1 MASQLWEYHHGGHA
15 PPSGEFVE
23 GPQPGEPEGGD
34 NPPPVDLVGARP
46 PDRAVERPLAHGRGQ
61 GLPPLGGE
69 RLGVGQAG
77 GRVGGARGCE
87 GDADCD
93 GAGQGAPAHLVDTE
107 PTVVEALA
115 EVEVAQAWEDRARAK
130 LARATRATTDA
141 LRVLDEA
148 RERESAFPDNSDDA
162 DDSDDSGAQSP
173 GSHSGDERG

>member
-1 MASQLWEYHHGGHA
+1 MGAVEHHRAGDA

-34 NPPPVDLVGARP
+34 DPPLVDLVGARP

-93 GAGQGAPAHLVDTE
+93 GAGQGAAAHLVDAGDDAELVGQGLLEERRGAGGAHWGSGTTANTSLC
-107 PTVVEALA
+107 PMSVVHLLTGQMIAQTVP
-115 EVEVAQAWEDRARAK
+115 
-130 LARATRATTDA
+130 TTDFCGTKG
-141 LRVLDEA
+141 DC
-148 RERESAFPDNSDDA
+148 P
-162 DDSDDSGAQSP
+162 SP
-173 GSHSGDERG
+173 MW